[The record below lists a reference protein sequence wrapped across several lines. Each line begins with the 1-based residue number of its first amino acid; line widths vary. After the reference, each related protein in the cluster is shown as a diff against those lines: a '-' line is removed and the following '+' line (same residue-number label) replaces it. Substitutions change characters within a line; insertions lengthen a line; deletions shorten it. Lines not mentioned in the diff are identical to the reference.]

1 MILIMTLIEKLVL
14 VQFYKVKK
22 KNKYYHLFIYYNEIE
37 FIFKRRYIFRR
48 NALEFFTTKKKSYLF
63 QLQEYEKN
71 YQI

>member
-22 KNKYYHLFIYYNEIE
+22 KNKYYHLFIYYKIE

-48 NALEFFTTKKKSYLF
+48 NALEFFTTEKKSYLF